1 MTAGNIAHRTT
12 ARPARKPEPSRVVQS
27 YLHIVSTQGK
37 RGALRKTGEI
47 YGIAGESVRRY
58 VAAHESAQNV
68 PEQPPELQYVPPP
81 GGYPEPQ
88 APHIAAAIGTDTAQ
102 IDVDDSAE
110 VMSSEIRTNEAGTQE
125 TTNGTAEHAQQELA
139 HSHTDELETLAALV
153 PETTQP
159 MIRERVVTRI
169 VRLPAEQHQRG
180 LYDRLGSIS
189 IESWLGPEL
198 GVACAILLILVT
210 FWGLG

>member
-1 MTAGNIAHRTT
+1 MATASIQQRHLSSK
-12 ARPARKPEPSRVVQS
+12 RKPEPSRVVQS
-27 YLHIVSTQGK
+27 YLHIVDTQGK

-58 VAAHESAQNV
+58 VAAHEAAQNV

-102 IDVDDSAE
+102 NDVDDSAKF
-110 VMSSEIRTNEAGTQE
+110 MSSVIRTNEAETQE

-139 HSHTDELETLAALV
+139 HSHTDELETLAV
-153 PETTQP
+153 TMPETTQP
-159 MIRERVVTRI
+159 LVRERVITRI
-169 VRLPAEQHQRG
+169 VRLPVETRQHG
-180 LYDRLGSIS
+180 FYDRLAGLQVESIM
-189 IESWLGPEL
+189 GPEL
-198 GVACAILLILVT
+198 GLIVAVILIAMT